1 MDIRHTIQLSILNIE
16 PAGLMRFPAPE
27 ADECESVRRPGD
39 PETRR
44 SGGSSDWAMVF
55 FYDGTLC

>member
-27 ADECESVRRPGD
+27 ADECESVRRPG
-39 PETRR
+39 EAEGVLIGLWCF
-44 SGGSSDWAMVF
+44 SMMVPSAKL
-55 FYDGTLC
+55 T